1 MKKLLLYGAGLGVL
15 GFAVYRYFILQQQ
28 LLNKFSYR
36 VVAFNFA
43 KITLEEM
50 TVSLRIKFIS
60 DADLEAKIE
69 SVFLDVYVEGNPV
82 GYISNDNP
90 FVVPAHGSSYIDL
103 TFSFSPKLILRNV
116 LNVALAGF
124 GTKDIKFSVDG
135 YAKVKSGW
143 LSTTLPVKYSTS
155 LKEKLA
161 K

>member
-1 MKKLLLYGAGLGVL
+1 MKKVLLFGAGFGLL
-15 GFAVYRYFILQQQ
+15 GFAIYRYVKVQQQ
-28 LLNKFSYR
+28 LLSKFSYR
-36 VVAFNFA
+36 IVGFNFA
-43 KITLEEM
+43 KFTLEEI

-69 SVFLDVYVEGNPV
+69 SVFLNMYVDDSPV

-116 LNVALAGF
+116 VNVSLAGF
-124 GTKDIKFSVDG
+124 GSKDIKFNVDG
-135 YAKVKSGW
+135 YAKLRSGW
-143 LSTTLPVKYSTS
+143 ISTTLPVKYTTT
-155 LKEKLA
+155 LKQYLA